1 MSHVLGRSLESASHI
16 VAVLMKQMT
25 PVFATLQKIAFH
37 RDISAHNFLIDECAD
52 ALKFAVLDFGL
63 AVRSGGWKHEW
74 KAGPSATRDPIDP
87 LAPCGGLNSA
97 PGIRP
102 LFPAAAVAGR
112 YLENNP
118 KVYWQQQYASRLD
131 HYAFGILICEVFF
144 GLWKGPEEFEGNPLD
159 DETKGWRK
167 TLLAARTA
175 WRKYWTTCV
184 GLFQRF
190 HSAGAA
196 GIRHYLA
203 GGHLDMLGEQL
214 HMLVRHLVA
223 VADSPPGAGHAD
235 SGAVCKKVSMLLKAA
250 GDLVC
255 PKSTFKWQDC
265 DESES
270 KSKSKPLT
278 EWGRAFADT
287 TSEELQVCLA
297 ELMDEPLAQRKAT
310 HTRPVPR
317 GSHSRRRRLS
327 TAPASTIKNAVDSI
341 PENERSPSVSDE
353 SVEEDDFFCV
363 KAFPEKHWDV
373 TNIQE
378 FLGGG
383 LLCLW
388 PKKELTLEREEAVLR
403 VTTTCSSST
412 QRRPYAQLTMVEQ
425 RSACFGVCAGI
436 NSDRGRDTMSKIGV
450 QVPMLLKHFAVQYPP
465 EASTIQQIFGSAAPL
480 FRPWKNAVAERE
492 PEDGGGRVTTKVPYA
507 NIESVEAE
515 QSCGCSSLTAGEL
528 TEHHAIQPGTGCSM
542 DIVEAIRTELQRRVD
557 ARGNRRQI
565 NQLEESKR
573 GGRQYLP
580 RQSDQHQ
587 EASRQFET
595 KTYDV
600 LNQALSFRMPLGV
613 QNVCNFICTCGP
625 TKHTV
630 TLTQEEVVTERSNN
644 CCSSTERKPYAQ
656 IQEVDAGVCCFCC
669 HGVNGMSP
677 GWCGDEALVNELA
690 QELQDTCLS
699 PTGVVQNTSPAF
711 GPRRVVAL
719 DGWPFPAQHESDI
732 RCDILLH
739 QQQIEYPPSQ
749 ATMSGI
755 YGAQAPTLP
764 PASGPRGQD
773 GRAPLD
779 GRKAMKKDFH
789 SAAPVQEL
797 HLSASEKMENKMFH
811 IATWCD
817 AYCCC
822 AEHTL
827 ELNDEEAVFHLKNCC
842 MDSWSRE
849 PYAQLGSVEPAEAC
863 NHTCV
868 GVSMLG
874 GACVGHEWEEPEDE
888 NLMIEIIKLGVKLD
902 LLLHKCGLSFPPSQA
917 FMDETF
923 GAGSHLPAAQPPPP
937 ERRGSKTLVTVKVP
951 MGLRPGDSFPVT
963 TPQGQ
968 VQAVVPH
975 GAVEGQEIQ
984 VEIPR
989 QPIVSSNKSD
999 DADKATRSI
1008 ELLPEA
1014 ARQPGWKKSG
1024 HRRVWTLDTSAT
1036 LTKDVVPVGIGFS
1049 NGELVEALRL
1059 EDSRGFSME
1068 NPESKVGRTMS
1079 EHEKEPH
1086 IFRWK

>member
-1 MSHVLGRSLESASHI
+1 M
-16 VAVLMKQMT
+16 Q
-25 PVFATLQKIAFH
+25 
-37 RDISAHNFLIDECAD
+37 
-52 ALKFAVLDFGL
+52 
-63 AVRSGGWKHEW
+63 
-74 KAGPSATRDPIDP
+74 
-87 LAPCGGLNSA
+87 
-97 PGIRP
+97 
-102 LFPAAAVAGR
+102 
-112 YLENNP
+112 
-118 KVYWQQQYASRLD
+118 
-131 HYAFGILICEVFF
+131 
-144 GLWKGPEEFEGNPLD
+144 
-159 DETKGWRK
+159 
-167 TLLAARTA
+167 
-175 WRKYWTTCV
+175 
-184 GLFQRF
+184 
-190 HSAGAA
+190 
-196 GIRHYLA
+196 
-203 GGHLDMLGEQL
+203 
-214 HMLVRHLVA
+214 
-223 VADSPPGAGHAD
+223 
-235 SGAVCKKVSMLLKAA
+235 
-250 GDLVC
+250 
-255 PKSTFKWQDC
+255 
-265 DESES
+265 
-270 KSKSKPLT
+270 
-278 EWGRAFADT
+278 
-287 TSEELQVCLA
+287 
-297 ELMDEPLAQRKAT
+297 
-310 HTRPVPR
+310 
-317 GSHSRRRRLS
+317 
-327 TAPASTIKNAVDSI
+327 
-341 PENERSPSVSDE
+341 
-353 SVEEDDFFCV
+353 
-363 KAFPEKHWDV
+363 AFPEKHWDV

-436 NSDRGRDTMSKIGV
+436 NSDLAPMDEEGHGGIVPGLACDSALVEEIIRELNLRKDGRGKIAQMRQQTFMLDTMSKIGV

-492 PEDGGGRVTTKVPYA
+492 PEEFNPIAYDTTCCCDRLACLSKTLQLDPDEAILTQKQWISDTVVTTKVPYA

-565 NQLEESKR
+565 NQLEEMMQRFDDLAAQLPLLMQKLKADVSYPPSQETMMSVY
-573 GGRQYLP
+573 GPDGPEYLP

-600 LNQALSFRMPLGV
+600 LNQV

-690 QELQDTCLS
+690 QELQDRKVGRGNIAQLRN
-699 PTGVVQNTSPAF
+699 QENTMVKA
-711 GPRRVVAL
+711 V
-719 DGWPFPAQHESDI
+719 ESDI

-764 PASGPRGQD
+764 PASGPRG
-773 GRAPLD
+773 
-779 GRKAMKKDFH
+779 
-789 SAAPVQEL
+789 QEL

-868 GVSMLG
+868 GVSTDKQHISPGFGCSHALVSEIARELQYRKVKRG
-874 GACVGHEWEEPEDE
+874 NIAQIRQQE

-937 ERRGSKTLVTVKVP
+937 ERRSSKTLVTVKVP

-989 QPIVSSNKSD
+989 QPIVSTEMAPLSD
-999 DADKATRSI
+999 NIS
-1008 ELLPEA
+1008 
-1014 ARQPGWKKSG
+1014 
-1024 HRRVWTLDTSAT
+1024 
-1036 LTKDVVPVGIGFS
+1036 
-1049 NGELVEALRL
+1049 
-1059 EDSRGFSME
+1059 
-1068 NPESKVGRTMS
+1068 
-1079 EHEKEPH
+1079 
-1086 IFRWK
+1086 